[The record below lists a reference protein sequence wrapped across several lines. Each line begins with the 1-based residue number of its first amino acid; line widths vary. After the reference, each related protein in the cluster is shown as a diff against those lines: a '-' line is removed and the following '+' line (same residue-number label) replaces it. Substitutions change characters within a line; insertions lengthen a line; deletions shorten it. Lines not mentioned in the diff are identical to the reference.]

1 MINISKPVQPDVF
14 HEIARYYDRI
24 MDYVD
29 YDRWMTVCLGLS
41 DLLPHRFVH
50 LDAACGTGVLIK
62 KLHGRGWNSLGV
74 DLSVEMLR
82 ASSGKASNGIS
93 LRGGLAAADLRTLPF
108 VSSVDFVTCLFDSIN
123 FLLDMTDI
131 ERAFREVAGALRP
144 EGVFYFDVV
153 TERMVTEHFENQ
165 EWTERNGGFSTT
177 WRSTYNRENHVA
189 ETYVAVSNGP
199 GGVFRERIYE
209 QNELE
214 DALLRAGL
222 TLLGQYDAHNWKS
235 PNKRTV
241 RIDFVAAKEPSR
253 TLTEQF
259 GRLEQKIRSAL
270 PGSR

>member
-1 MINISKPVQPDVF
+1 MISAPKPEPPDVF
-14 HEIARYYDRI
+14 REIARYYDRI

-41 DLLPHRFVH
+41 ELLPRRFVH
-50 LDAACGTGVLIK
+50 LDTACGTGVLLK
-62 KLHGRGWNSLGV
+62 KLQGRGWKSLGA

-82 ASSGKASNGIS
+82 ASSGKAANGVS
-93 LRGGLAAADLRTLPF
+93 LRGGLAAADLRALPF
-108 VSSVDFVTCLFDSIN
+108 VSSIDFVTCLFDSVN
-123 FLLDMTDI
+123 FLLDMAGI
-131 ERAFREVAGALRP
+131 EQAFREVAGALRP
-144 EGVFYFDVV
+144 EGIFYFDVV

-165 EWTERNGGFSTT
+165 EWTEKNGPFSTT
-177 WRSTYNRENHVA
+177 WRSTYNRENRVA

-214 DALLRAGL
+214 KALLGAGL
-222 TLLGQYDAHNWKS
+222 TVLGRYDAHSWKI
-235 PNKRTV
+235 PNRRTV

-253 TLTEQF
+253 MLVGQF
-259 GRLEQKIRSAL
+259 EDIEKTIRNTL